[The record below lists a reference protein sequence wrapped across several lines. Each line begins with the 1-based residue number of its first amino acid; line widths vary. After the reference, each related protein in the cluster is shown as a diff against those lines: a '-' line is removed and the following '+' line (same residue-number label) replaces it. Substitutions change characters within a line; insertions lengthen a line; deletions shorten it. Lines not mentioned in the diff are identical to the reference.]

1 MQVLYEEVMPISLP
15 NPTQALSVL
24 LADPFYAPQEPPTEI
39 RASQTLPLHTSNPRT
54 ELAETMTLPS
64 TIYPVPTKFS
74 EIQQP
79 LDPLD
84 NEGLSALVTGKSA
97 ANHPHGPLLSA
108 DAPEV

>member
-1 MQVLYEEVMPISLP
+1 
-15 NPTQALSVL
+15 
-24 LADPFYAPQEPPTEI
+24 
-39 RASQTLPLHTSNPRT
+39 
-54 ELAETMTLPS
+54 MTLPS

-79 LDPLD
+79 FDPLD

-97 ANHPHGPLLSA
+97 AEHPHEPLLSA